1 MPLRKR
7 ELRLAETQQRIG
19 RRSRERCEERGT
31 GWAGMWR
38 IPFKDTLVPLSRMEW
53 HNVGPSYAAKSGEGE
68 RSEGCKIK
76 KSGFCDE
83 MEKRRE
89 DSENSGLTFAL
100 KALLIRHET
109 YVAEAESS
117 RREHEQK
124 IEHLQKDKH
133 NLEIENH
140 RLIDENKDLSNQ
152 VEDLNNEISE
162 SDIRIDSLKAT
173 LNATHMEMRRLE
185 NLAVKTSN
193 LEAQL
198 LELERE
204 QEELRQIIT
213 HSEAE
218 EKAAIRRWKAAE
230 KKVVDLQDQLEKIE
244 SEAYD
249 EKLRHEEVLR
259 RMERQKAVDRELQ
272 SGKATVSAKSG
283 PNVVSHFVK
292 DILQDNVNLQMGIVE
307 LREMLMSSNDEVQ
320 KLRDQLNGCGP
331 AEEEDEPR
339 TKRIE
344 STLDTELAAKEPLA
358 SSPAL
363 HVHHHYHVPKAQD
376 VRRAVPKKKRSVA
389 LLDRGMHSRNSSR
402 HRHQPRQPSIAST
415 ILSQTSMTIPSPM
428 RPQPN
433 QRWSMQ
439 SYNAPSEFASSAPSS
454 PQEYRSSVLFDRMSI
469 DQSMEYSRPTSPEMS
484 EYAMSPNFRP
494 QHKRKVSEQSNHS
507 SRNISPRGQQ
517 MYQNDTIHE
526 EEDDDIP
533 VMAALEEAS
542 RSPITQDDSAL
553 GLESE
558 RADAFDPFA
567 SSHGFQ
573 PKLRRSNSH
582 ESILSISG
590 QDIHTLKTR
599 PSQMGIANPSSRIGL
614 TTRSSYTNLGTSSA
628 VLSTVDAFGTGELS
642 AATTIQTRIDS
653 RSLLRSTAGLPERPM
668 TAKSANS
675 ATSSETV
682 TAETTK
688 KQGGGGGWIRGLWGM
703 KPTSQPSSTSS
714 TPAQSRAA
722 SCVDVHPPPN
732 AQMKKLAA
740 RAMSMP
746 VQKLKDEEKDQV
758 KSMLGRSPGINVA
771 GPVPGWRVT
780 KKAPSQVVPL
790 RVDFE
795 ALREVLEEDR

>member
-1 MPLRKR
+1 
-7 ELRLAETQQRIG
+7 
-19 RRSRERCEERGT
+19 
-31 GWAGMWR
+31 
-38 IPFKDTLVPLSRMEW
+38 
-53 HNVGPSYAAKSGEGE
+53 
-68 RSEGCKIK
+68 
-76 KSGFCDE
+76 

-89 DSENSGLTFAL
+89 KEDHGLTFAL

-124 IEHLQKDKH
+124 IEHLQKNKH

-140 RLIDENKDLSNQ
+140 RLIDENKDLSNH
-152 VEDLNNEISE
+152 VEDLNNKISE
-162 SDIRIDSLKAT
+162 SDIRIDSLEAT

-185 NLAVKTSN
+185 ILASRTHD
-193 LEAQL
+193 LEKQL
-198 LELERE
+198 LGLERE
-204 QEELRQIIT
+204 QEELRQTIT
-213 HSEAE
+213 HTEAE

-249 EKLRHEEVLR
+249 EKLRYEEVLR

-320 KLRDQLNGCGP
+320 KLRDQLNGRGP
-331 AEEEDEPR
+331 VEEDEEPK
-339 TKRIE
+339 TKRME

-363 HVHHHYHVPKAQD
+363 HVHHHYHVPKAQE

-389 LLDRGMHSRNSSR
+389 LPDRGMHSRNSSR

-415 ILSQTSMTIPSPM
+415 ILSQTLMTIPSPM
-428 RPQPN
+428 RPHLN

-454 PQEYRSSVLFDRMSI
+454 PQEYRSSVLFDRMPI
-469 DQSMEYSRPTSPEMS
+469 DQSMDYSRPTSPEMS
-484 EYAMSPNFRP
+484 DYAMSPNFRP
-494 QHKRKVSEQSNHS
+494 THKRKALEQSSSS

-526 EEDDDIP
+526 EEDDDVP
-533 VMAALEEAS
+533 AMAALEHEAP

-558 RADAFDPFA
+558 RANAFDPFA
-567 SSHGFQ
+567 SDHGFQ

-590 QDIHTLKTR
+590 QDIHTLQFR
-599 PSQMGIANPSSRIGL
+599 PSQMSISKSGAMFNLSSR
-614 TTRSSYTNLGTSSA
+614 RSYTNIGTSNP
-628 VLSTVDAFGTGELS
+628 VLSTVSAFGTGELS
-642 AATTIQTRIDS
+642 AATTMQSRIDS
-653 RSLLRSTAGLPERPM
+653 RTLLRSTAGLPDRPM

-675 ATSSETV
+675 ATSNET
-682 TAETTK
+682 ETTK

-703 KPTSQPSSTSS
+703 KPTSQPSSTAS
-714 TPAQSRAA
+714 TPAQSRAV

-746 VQKLKDEEKDQV
+746 VQKLKAEEKDPL
-758 KSMLGRSPGINVA
+758 KLILGRSPGINVA
-771 GPVPGWRVT
+771 GPVPGW
-780 KKAPSQVVPL
+780 KKAPKAPSQVQPT

-795 ALREVLEEDR
+795 ALREVLEEEEE

>member
-1 MPLRKR
+1 MR
-7 ELRLAETQQRIG
+7 QDG
-19 RRSRERCEERGT
+19 EENRG
-31 GWAGMWR
+31 
-38 IPFKDTLVPLSRMEW
+38 
-53 HNVGPSYAAKSGEGE
+53 
-68 RSEGCKIK
+68 
-76 KSGFCDE
+76 
-83 MEKRRE
+83 
-89 DSENSGLTFAL
+89 ENHGLTFAL

-117 RREHEQK
+117 RRQHEET

-133 NLEIENH
+133 ILEIENH
-140 RLIDENKDLSNQ
+140 RLIDENKDLSNH
-152 VEDLNNEISE
+152 VDDLNCKISE
-162 SDIRIDSLKAT
+162 WDIRIDSLEAT

-185 NLAVKTSN
+185 NLASRTYD

-198 LELERE
+198 LALERE
-204 QEELRQIIT
+204 QEELRQTIT
-213 HSEAE
+213 HTEAE
-218 EKAAIRRWKAAE
+218 ESAAIRRWKAAE

-249 EKLRHEEVLR
+249 EKLRHKEVLR

-307 LREMLMSSNDEVQ
+307 LRELLMSSNDEVQ

-331 AEEEDEPR
+331 AEEDEEPR
-339 TKRIE
+339 AKRVE
-344 STLDTELAAKEPLA
+344 STLETELAAKEPLA

-363 HVHHHYHVPKAQD
+363 HVHHHYHVPKPQE

-389 LLDRGMHSRNSSR
+389 LPDRGIHFRNSSR

-428 RPQPN
+428 RPQQN

-469 DQSMEYSRPTSPEMS
+469 DQSMDYSRPTSPEMS
-484 EYAMSPNFRP
+484 DYVMSPNFRP
-494 QHKRKVSEQSNHS
+494 THKRKVSEQSSNS

-517 MYQNDTIHE
+517 IYQNDTIHE
-526 EEDDDIP
+526 EEDDDVP
-533 VMAALEEAS
+533 HMTALEARAP
-542 RSPITQDDSAL
+542 RSPISQDDSAL
-553 GLESE
+553 GLESKKV
-558 RADAFDPFA
+558 DAFDPFA
-567 SSHGFQ
+567 SSHAFQ

-590 QDIHTLKTR
+590 QDIHTLQSR
-599 PSQMGIANPSSRIGL
+599 PSQISIGKSGAMFNL
-614 TTRSSYTNLGTSSA
+614 SPRRSYTNVGSSTP
-628 VLSTVDAFGTGELS
+628 VLSTVSAFGTGELS
-642 AATTIQTRIDS
+642 SATTIQSRIDS

-675 ATSSETV
+675 ATSNEMV
-682 TAETTK
+682 TGEATK
-688 KQGGGGGWIRGLWGM
+688 KQGGGGGWIRGLWGIRPASN
-703 KPTSQPSSTSS
+703 PTSIST
-714 TPAQSRAA
+714 TPAASRAA
-722 SCVDVHPPPN
+722 SLVDVHPPPH

-746 VQKLKDEEKDQV
+746 IQKLKDVEKDPL
-758 KSMLGRSPGINVA
+758 KLMLGRSPGINVA
-771 GPVPGWRVT
+771 GPVPGWR
-780 KKAPSQVVPL
+780 KPPKAPSQVQPT

-795 ALREVLEEDR
+795 ALKEVLEEEG